1 MVVLGAGSSALDMAG
16 LLRDADADVQLVA
29 RATSLKFHTA
39 PQPGKRRS
47 WWQRVRHPDSGLGP
61 GMRSRFFSD
70 APGLFHYL
78 PQSLRLDI
86 VRKTLGPSGG
96 WFIKNRVLGRVP
108 LLTGTDGRRRRGPGW
123 QSQAALR
130 GVDVRAKF

>member
-1 MVVLGAGSSALDMAG
+1 MVVLGAGSSAMDMAG

-47 WWQRVRHPDSGLGP
+47 WWQRLRHPDSGLGP

-70 APGLFHYL
+70 APAIISLFAAEFASRYR
-78 PQSLRLDI
+78 PKNLRS
-86 VRKTLGPSGG
+86 VR
-96 WFIKNRVLGRVP
+96 R
-108 LLTGTDGRRRRGPGW
+108 DG
-123 QSQAALR
+123 S
-130 GVDVRAKF
+130 